1 MRDVIRVGRC
11 FIFAAGDFYGLR
23 ERPAPGDFVIA
34 ADAGYRHCRAVGI
47 TPHLLLGDFDSMPE
61 PDFHLNSNLN
71 LNTQDTAYPKRLINL
86 EKTANP
92 GRLIDLKQNVNS
104 ENPPEIRD
112 PALYPPHI
120 ERVPV
125 EKDDTD
131 TMLALKAGLSRGC
144 DCFYIYGATGG
155 KRFDHFIANL
165 QGLLYL
171 RRHGAKVFLY
181 DKNFIWTVIQ
191 NEKLIIKREIEN
203 ALLSIFA
210 CDGRAEGVNLS
221 GVQYGLKNGV
231 LTPEFPLGVSNH
243 IAQDTAR
250 VQVRKGALLIGWEI
264 IYK

>member
-144 DCFYIYGATGG
+144 DRFYIYGATGG
-155 KRFDHFIANL
+155 ARFDHFIANL

-171 RRHGAKVFLY
+171 RRHGAKGFLY

-191 NEKLIIKREIEN
+191 NEKLMIKREVEN

-221 GVQYGLKNGV
+221 GVQYELKNGV
-231 LTPEFPLGVSNH
+231 FTPEFPLGVSNH